1 MRNTKKNNIFAPANA
16 QTNHKLMELNKKEMY
31 CCPEARVF
39 EVKIEGVICESE
51 TLQDYNWHKYEEE

>member
-1 MRNTKKNNIFAPANA
+1 
-16 QTNHKLMELNKKEMY
+16 MELNEKEMY

-51 TLQDYNWHKYEEE
+51 ILQDYNWNEPVEE